1 MNKYE
6 RQPVIYDLLNL
17 PPQLFKYY
25 GYDSTLNEKR
35 LSGEVYLATPFDFN
49 DPCDCQRDVIN
60 NSKEKVNKKGVNWL
74 CRKLQELGYTD
85 KETERLSISLQK
97 DDTDKYEVY
106 KRQLEKVGILC
117 LTTNHADSLM
127 WGYYTNNEGFCIEYD
142 VTQIIRQLVVGF
154 VNNID
159 YVTTKQLFNDNNYK
173 LKPKVRTSSLNDNYL
188 QLAETYFTIQDVEL
202 INNTFLKEQS
212 EQEIVYFLQ
221 NIYLKRLAGSSIEYK
236 IGPDGSPGN
245 LFFERDSNINATS
258 KYFKKTTVWEHEKEF
273 RIIISLGG
281 KQVIKLNNNIIKSIY
296 LGCNMKNEKIM
307 EVVYMIQKLSLNKVK
322 LYKMKRLK
330 NCGLQAVSIDMS
342 KLTGDVPAIE
352 NYLNQRCSLY
362 W

>member
-1 MNKYE
+1 MNKHE

-74 CRKLQELGYTD
+74 CRKLQELGYSD

-142 VTQIIRQLVVGF
+142 VTQIIHQLSTPSAWKVQFWFRRQF
-154 VNNID
+154 HP
-159 YVTTKQLFNDNNYK
+159 T
-173 LKPKVRTSSLNDNYL
+173 
-188 QLAETYFTIQDVEL
+188 
-202 INNTFLKEQS
+202 
-212 EQEIVYFLQ
+212 
-221 NIYLKRLAGSSIEYK
+221 
-236 IGPDGSPGN
+236 
-245 LFFERDSNINATS
+245 
-258 KYFKKTTVWEHEKEF
+258 
-273 RIIISLGG
+273 
-281 KQVIKLNNNIIKSIY
+281 
-296 LGCNMKNEKIM
+296 
-307 EVVYMIQKLSLNKVK
+307 VK
-322 LYKMKRLK
+322 LFPERFSFACQQPYR
-330 NCGLQAVSIDMS
+330 Q
-342 KLTGDVPAIE
+342 P
-352 NYLNQRCSLY
+352 Q
-362 W
+362 